1 MYVTDIDDGEYIR
14 LRGVDFQEKGAKQMT
29 VCAAATGRCNLT
41 IRLDSAEGPLIGTVK
56 IQPTRSLDNYR
67 SFTAKVKNAY
77 GVHDLYLCFDQCT
90 KEVHLDWWSF
100 K

>member
-1 MYVTDIDDGEYIR
+1 MECNKVG
-14 LRGVDFQEKGAKQMT
+14 
-29 VCAAATGRCNLT
+29 NLT
-41 IRLDSAEGPLIGTVK
+41 IRLDSAEGPVIGTVK
-56 IQPTRSLDNYR
+56 IQPTRSLENYR

>member
-1 MYVTDIDDGEYIR
+1 MQKIHICQPNYPSDIPQLTI
-14 LRGVDFQEKGAKQMT
+14 
-29 VCAAATGRCNLT
+29 LT
-41 IRLDSAEGPLIGTVK
+41 IRLDSAEGPVIGTVK